1 MTHSVRAGRR
11 RTLTRSGKFKSEGT
25 AACPVRDRTVPLE
38 DCVVCTACESIVAR
52 GDVTYIQCDAPA
64 GHVPR
69 SVEPA
74 RHRRV
79 PSDADRTAVRDVMS
93 RDVLCV
99 TADVPIQALIH
110 LLVERRV
117 SGVPVVDGDG
127 HPVGVVSKTDIAQ
140 LDDGEA
146 QGRVVGNIRVVGDIM
161 MPIAFTVVES
171 ASLSQCAAL
180 MAYEGVHRIPVVSV
194 TGQVIGIISALD
206 VARWLARRDG
216 YILPDAGSDEPP
228 DRPHP

>member
-1 MTHSVRAGRR
+1 MS
-11 RTLTRSGKFKSEGT
+11 
-25 AACPVRDRTVPLE
+25 
-38 DCVVCTACESIVAR
+38 R
-52 GDVTYIQCDAPA
+52 GDVTYVQCNAPTD
-64 GHVPR
+64 HVPR

-79 PSDADRTAVRDVMS
+79 PSDADRTTVREVMS
-93 RDVLCV
+93 REVLCV
-99 TADVPIQALIH
+99 TPDVPIESLVH

-117 SGVPVVDGDG
+117 SGVPVVDPSG
-127 HPVGVVSKTDIAQ
+127 HPVGVASKSDIAA
-140 LDDGEA
+140 LKAGEEH
-146 QGRVVGNIRVVGDIM
+146 GRVVSDIM

-171 ASLSQCAAL
+171 ASLSQTAAL

-216 YILPDAGSDEPP
+216 YILPDAGPDEPP
-228 DRPHP
+228 DRPQHPAS